1 MSKTENTAT
10 ATNITA
16 EESAALRRW
25 YGDDASRMEA
35 LFTSATPEAYDE
47 AVSLSEPT
55 FPPGDSKAAARR
67 AAWAILDRARD
78 ARVTA

>member
-1 MSKTENTAT
+1 MSKT
-10 ATNITA
+10 TNEQITITT

-25 YGDDASRMEA
+25 YGDDAPKMEA
-35 LFTSATPEAYDE
+35 LFASATSEAYDE

-67 AAWAILDRARD
+67 AAWAIIDRARD
-78 ARVTA
+78 ARAA

>member
-1 MSKTENTAT
+1 MSKTIT

-35 LFTSATPEAYDE
+35 LFASASEEAYDE
-47 AVSLSEPT
+47 AVSLSGPT
-55 FPPGDSKAAARR
+55 FEEFGASKRAASR
-67 AAWAILDRARD
+67 AAWAIINRERD
-78 ARVTA
+78 ARAA